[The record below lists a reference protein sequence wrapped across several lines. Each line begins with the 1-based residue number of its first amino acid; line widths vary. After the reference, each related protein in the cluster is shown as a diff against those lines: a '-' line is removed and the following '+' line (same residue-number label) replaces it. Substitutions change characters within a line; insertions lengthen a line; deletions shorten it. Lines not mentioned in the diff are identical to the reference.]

1 MNEYYVKQA
10 GSGIGGFSGSR
21 YQKGDGFFGRF
32 VSGSILP
39 LLKKV
44 LPYLGKTALSAG
56 ADILGDVSQGQK
68 LGESF
73 KNRMNETGQ
82 KITDKS
88 MSKVRELVGGGP
100 KKKRRRREQKAK
112 APKVTSKRRAKG
124 RKKTTKSKRAK
135 DFL

>member
-1 MNEYYVKQA
+1 MDDYYVKQA

-56 ADILGDVSQGQK
+56 ADILGDVSKGQK
-68 LGESF
+68 LGDSF
-73 KNRMNETGQ
+73 KNRLNETGQ

-88 MSKVRELVGGGP
+88 MSKVRQLVGGGP
-100 KKKRRRREQKAK
+100 KKKRRRRNRKLK
-112 APKVTSKRRAKG
+112 TPKVTSKRRAKG
-124 RKKTTKSKRAK
+124 RKKTKSKRAK